1 MSSPKFLVF
10 EHIADL
16 ARALSSPQR
25 LELLDHISQ
34 GERSVEAL
42 AALCG
47 MSEANTSHH
56 LKQLRQAGL
65 IQSRR
70 SGKNVLYQLGGAS
83 PDAILAA
90 LRAHVEASRAE
101 VQTIISDYYERLDA
115 MEPVKR
121 NILLERMA
129 HDEVVLLDVRPQD
142 EYRLGHIPGAL
153 NITLADLEQK
163 LANMPPD
170 REIVAYCRG
179 PYCVLS
185 FEAVALLR
193 RKGFHARRL
202 EDGLPEWRAAGLAVE
217 AETAQIR

>member
-1 MSSPKFLVF
+1 MSSPKFLIF

-70 SGKNVLYQLGGAS
+70 SGKNVIYQLGGAS

-163 LANMPPD
+163 LANMPLD

>member
-1 MSSPKFLVF
+1 MSSPKFLII

-47 MSEANTSHH
+47 MSEANASHH

-70 SGKNVLYQLGGAS
+70 SGKNVIYQLGGAS

-163 LANMPPD
+163 LANMPLD

>member
-1 MSSPKFLVF
+1 MSSPKFLIF

-42 AALCG
+42 AALCD

-70 SGKNVLYQLGGAS
+70 SGKNVIYQLGGAS

>member
-1 MSSPKFLVF
+1 MSSPKFLII

-47 MSEANTSHH
+47 MSEANASHH

-70 SGKNVLYQLGGAS
+70 SGKNVIYQLGGAS

>member
-1 MSSPKFLVF
+1 MSSPKFLIF

-70 SGKNVLYQLGGAS
+70 SGKNVLYQLGGVS

-163 LANMPPD
+163 LANMPLD

-179 PYCVLS
+179 TYCVLS

>member
-70 SGKNVLYQLGGAS
+70 SGKNVIYQLGGAS

>member
-1 MSSPKFLVF
+1 MSSPKILIF

-25 LELLDHISQ
+25 LELLEHISQ
-34 GERSVEAL
+34 GERSVETL

-70 SGKNVLYQLGGAS
+70 SGKNVIYQLGGS
-83 PDAILAA
+83 PPHAILAA
-90 LRAHVEASRAE
+90 LRAHVEASRTE
-101 VQTIISDYYERLDA
+101 VQAIVTDYFERLDA
-115 MEPVKR
+115 MEPVQR
-121 NILLERMA
+121 NILFERMA
-129 HDEVVLLDVRPQD
+129 HDEVILLDVRPQD

-163 LANMPPD
+163 LADMPPD

-193 RKGFHARRL
+193 RNGFQARRL
-202 EDGLPEWRAAGLAVE
+202 EDGLPEWRAAGLAIE
-217 AETAQIR
+217 TETAPVR

>member
-1 MSSPKFLVF
+1 MSSPKFLIF

-25 LELLDHISQ
+25 LELLEHISQ

-42 AALCG
+42 AALAG

-65 IQSRR
+65 VQSRR
-70 SGKNVLYQLGGAS
+70 SGKNVIYQLGGSS

-90 LRAHVEASRAE
+90 LRAHVEASRTE
-101 VQTIISDYYERLDA
+101 VQAIVTDYFERLDA
-115 MEPVKR
+115 MEPVR
-121 NILLERMA
+121 RDALMERMA
-129 HDEVVLLDVRPQD
+129 HDEVVLLDVRPED

-153 NITLADLEQK
+153 NLTLEELERKLADMS
-163 LANMPPD
+163 AD

-193 RKGFHARRL
+193 RHGFKARRL
-202 EDGLPEWRAAGLAVE
+202 EDGMPEWRAAGLEVQ
-217 AETAQIR
+217 AQA

>member
-1 MSSPKFLVF
+1 MSSPKFLIF

-70 SGKNVLYQLGGAS
+70 SGKNVIYQLGGAS

>member
-1 MSSPKFLVF
+1 MSSPKFLIF

-70 SGKNVLYQLGGAS
+70 SGKNVIYQLGSAS

-163 LANMPPD
+163 LANMPLD

>member
-1 MSSPKFLVF
+1 MSSPKFLIF

-56 LKQLRQAGL
+56 LKQLRHAGL

-70 SGKNVLYQLGGAS
+70 SGKNVIYQLGGAS

-90 LRAHVEASRAE
+90 LRAHVEVSRAE
-101 VQTIISDYYERLDA
+101 VQTIISDYYERLDV

>member
-1 MSSPKFLVF
+1 
-10 EHIADL
+10 
-16 ARALSSPQR
+16 
-25 LELLDHISQ
+25 
-34 GERSVEAL
+34 
-42 AALCG
+42 
-47 MSEANTSHH
+47 
-56 LKQLRQAGL
+56 
-65 IQSRR
+65 
-70 SGKNVLYQLGGAS
+70 
-83 PDAILAA
+83 

-115 MEPVKR
+115 MEPVKQ

-163 LANMPPD
+163 LANMPLD

>member
-1 MSSPKFLVF
+1 MSSPKFLIF

-25 LELLDHISQ
+25 LELLEHISQ

-47 MSEANTSHH
+47 MSEANASHH

-65 IQSRR
+65 IRSRR
-70 SGKNVLYQLGGAS
+70 SGKNVIYQLGGSS

-90 LRAHVEASRAE
+90 LRAHVEASRTE
-101 VQTIISDYYERLDA
+101 VQAIVTDYFERLDA
-115 MEPVKR
+115 MEPVQR
-121 NILLERMA
+121 TILLERMA

-163 LANMPPD
+163 LADMPPD

-193 RKGFHARRL
+193 RKGFRARRL

-217 AETAQIR
+217 AEAAPVR

>member
-42 AALCG
+42 AALSG

-70 SGKNVLYQLGGAS
+70 SGKNVIYQLGGAS

-163 LANMPPD
+163 LANMPLD